1 MGDEDITSI
10 LKTGIAMFTAI
21 IIVFGGMYLY
31 SGLTKPLTVVESGSM
46 QHSETESS
54 IGVIDT
60 GDIIVMISPE
70 KKSVT
75 SYVEGYASGYRE
87 FGDYGDVII
96 YYRDYG
102 NPVIHRAILWLEYT
116 NEGKW
121 AAPTLANFDSDRWSD
136 DNGINKD
143 YNDLKGTLTITG
155 LGWRG
160 YTASVDL
167 DTLTRHSGY
176 LTAGDNNE
184 YFDQATGI
192 STCGL
197 VDRGHIKA
205 IAGLEIPW
213 LGCVKLIIN
222 QKNVDKIPTNSIP
235 CLVVSM
241 IIIIL
246 VLVGI
251 MAVTSHFV
259 KMHDRKKRA
268 MAEAKMNEK
277 EKG

>member
-10 LKTGIAMFTAI
+10 LKTGIAMFTVI

-31 SGLTKPLTVVESGSM
+31 SGMSKPLTVVESGSM
-46 QHSETESS
+46 QHSDTESS

-60 GDIIVMISPE
+60 GDIVVMISPE
-70 KKSVT
+70 KKSIT

-102 NPVIHRAILWLEYT
+102 NPVIHRAILWIEYT
-116 NEGKW
+116 NLGKW
-121 AAPTLANFDSDRWSD
+121 SAPALANFDPDRWSD
-136 DNGINKD
+136 EGS
-143 YNDLKGTLTITG
+143 NDPYDLQGTLTIKG

-160 YTASVDL
+160 YTATIDL
-167 DTLTRHSGY
+167 NTLDRHSGY
-176 LTAGDNNE
+176 LTAGDNNQ

-197 VDRGHIKA
+197 IDKAHIKA
-205 IAGLEIPW
+205 VAGLEIPW

-222 QKNVDKIPTNSIP
+222 NKNVDKIPSNSIP
-235 CLVVSM
+235 CLAAAMVV
-241 IIIIL
+241 IIL
-246 VLVGI
+246 VLLTI
-251 MAVTSHFV
+251 MAVTSHFI
-259 KMHDRKKRA
+259 KLHDRKKKE
-268 MAEAKMNEK
+268 MAEAQIDDEEK
-277 EKG
+277 K

>member
-10 LKTGIAMFTAI
+10 LKTGIAMFTVI

-31 SGLTKPLTVVESGSM
+31 SGLNKPLTVVESGSM

-60 GDIIVMISPE
+60 GDIIVMVSTE
-70 KKSVT
+70 KKPIT
-75 SYVEGYASGYRE
+75 SYVEGYHNGYSN

-116 NEGKW
+116 NLGKW
-121 AAPTLANFDSDRWSD
+121 SAPALANFDTDRWTD
-136 DNGINKD
+136 DNGVAKD
-143 YNDLKGTLTITG
+143 PYDLKGTLTISG
-155 LGWRG
+155 LGWRN

-167 DTLTRHSGY
+167 DTLSKHSGY
-176 LTAGDNNE
+176 LTAGDNNQ

-197 VDRGHIKA
+197 VDKAHIKA
-205 IAGLEIPW
+205 VAGLEIPW
-213 LGCVKLIIN
+213 LGCIKLLIN
-222 QKNVDKIPTNSIP
+222 NKNVDKIPDNSIP
-235 CLVVSM
+235 CLAVSM
-241 IIIIL
+241 LIVISIL
-246 VLVGI
+246 IGI

-259 KMHDRKKRA
+259 KQHNLK
-268 MAEAKMNEK
+268 K
-277 EKG
+277 EKKGKE